1 MQGDPSPYTPAPIPK
16 ELTPE
21 DETKLA
27 RKLLDF
33 SSALERLMKQHNVN
47 TALAIQAM
55 AMLDTRR
62 FNN

>member
-1 MQGDPSPYTPAPIPK
+1 MQGDPSPQKIAMIPK

-21 DETKLA
+21 DEAKLA

-33 SSALERLMKQHNVN
+33 SSALERLMHQHNIS
-47 TALAIQAM
+47 TALAMQTM

-62 FNN
+62 FNY